1 MYWIRLAALLSAG
14 MLVSA
19 CAATTFDS
27 LHYET
32 EGEPDGAGGL
42 TQSYYVPKTLL
53 SVEIKR
59 AGNER
64 TIQLAKESV
73 PERAAH
79 FKVHYNH
86 SSMHS
91 DDLVIETTP
100 KGYLKQVKAHSRDET
115 AAIVESLAK
124 IIMTNIG
131 GVPRTGIRGFG
142 PGGMRPETV
151 LTVQLDP
158 FDPEDFE
165 YKNKLMHRHGYCL
178 AVFDRNDE
186 LVPGSCYYQVAKE
199 RGAPKWGQPIQIA
212 LPREASG
219 FFYRKPIHHK
229 LIVFQRLQ
237 RRWRPIW
244 AGWEAFENQAE
255 LLRIKVDRGAF
266 ITSEAQLDFDKGVL
280 VKYSMKK
287 PSEVLGFMSIPSI
300 VVSTIVQ
307 IPGLQ
312 VGQLERQND
321 LREREIAAR
330 EKANQLRERELQLR
344 QVGVN
349 QNGQSIYMPPDPVR
363 SVSFGAH
370 ERSIDPERQRF
381 EEDAFMESCRDRL
394 GVPEQDCRR
403 EWQRR
408 MRSNG

>member
-1 MYWIRLAALLSAG
+1 MYLVRLAALILAG

-19 CAATTFDS
+19 CAATTFES
-27 LHYET
+27 LHYG
-32 EGEPDGAGGL
+32 EGGRPENSGGL

-59 AGNER
+59 AGGER
-64 TIQLAKESV
+64 IIQLAKESV

-86 SSMHS
+86 SSMHN

-100 KGYLKQVKAHSRDET
+100 KGYLKQVKAHSKDET

-131 GVPRTGIRGFG
+131 GVPRTSIRGFA

-151 LTVQLDP
+151 LTVQFDP

-165 YKNKLMHRHGYCL
+165 YMNKLMHRQGYCL
-178 AVFDRNDE
+178 AVFDRNDD
-186 LVPGSCYYQVAKE
+186 LVPGSCYYRVAKE
-199 RGAPKWGQPIQIA
+199 RDAPRRGQPIAIA
-212 LPREASG
+212 LPEEASG

-229 LIVFQRLQ
+229 LIVFERKKH
-237 RRWRPIW
+237 RWRPVW

-266 ITSEAQLDFDKGVL
+266 ITSEAQLDFDNGVL

-287 PSEVLGFMSIPSI
+287 PSEVLGFMSIPSV

-312 VGQLERQND
+312 VGQAERQND

-330 EKANQLRERELQLR
+330 EKTNQLRERELQLR
-344 QVGVN
+344 RVGVN
-349 QNGQSIYMPPDPVR
+349 QSGQPIYLPPDPAR
-363 SVSFGAH
+363 SVSVAA
-370 ERSIDPERQRF
+370 RARRLDPERKQF

-403 EWQRR
+403 EWRRR
-408 MRSNG
+408 MGANG